1 MKMNS
6 QITIS
11 TMISGA
17 GICTGSDVEN
27 GRLHRRTPSVGRA
40 FGKRPATSALRGIT
54 WPTEPE
60 HPVVGSNVRDNCVNM
75 RYAYWPM
82 CDGSD
87 GYLSRLSRAK
97 QVSVLPGVK
106 LRRLAASQAAPL
118 VLSQQT
124 PRG

>member
-1 MKMNS
+1 MKSIS
-6 QITIS
+6 QNTIS
-11 TMISGA
+11 TMIANA
-17 GICTGSDVEN
+17 GIFAGSDVEN
-27 GRLHRRTPSVGRA
+27 GRLHRCTPSVGRA

-60 HPVVGSNVRDNCVNM
+60 HPVAGRNVRTNCISM

-87 GYLSRLSRAK
+87 GYLSRVSSAK

-118 VLSQQT
+118 VFSQQT